1 MGMFVA
7 LIDISLTRGTED
19 EFVRY
24 IKETNVIL
32 SKIDGFISRRLL
44 RSHDG
49 SYRILVEH
57 ESQETFQAMHKNPE
71 HDKVRAKLFEFIDP
85 EIKNTSEFSRIH
97 QQAV

>member
-24 IKETNVIL
+24 IQETNVIL
-32 SKIDGFISRRLL
+32 SKIDGFVSRRLL
-44 RSHDG
+44 RSDDG

-57 ESQETFQAMHKNPE
+57 KNQETFQAMHQNPE

-85 EIKNTSEFSRIH
+85 KINKSLYTVISE
-97 QQAV
+97 

>member
-1 MGMFVA
+1 MDMFVA
-7 LIDISLTRGTED
+7 MIDVTLKQGQED
-19 EFVRY
+19 ELARY
-24 IKETNVIL
+24 IKETNAIL

-85 EIKNTSEFSRIH
+85 EIKKSLYTVVSE
-97 QQAV
+97 

>member
-32 SKIDGFISRRLL
+32 SKIDGFVLC
-44 RSHDG
+44 D
-49 SYRILVEH
+49 
-57 ESQETFQAMHKNPE
+57 
-71 HDKVRAKLFEFIDP
+71 DP
-85 EIKNTSEFSRIH
+85 
-97 QQAV
+97 A

>member
-1 MGMFVA
+1 MFVA
-7 LIDISLTRGTED
+7 MIDVTLKQGQED
-19 EFVRY
+19 ELARY
-24 IKETNVIL
+24 IKETNAIL

-85 EIKNTSEFSRIH
+85 EIKKSLYTVVSE
-97 QQAV
+97 

>member
-57 ESQETFQAMHKNPE
+57 ESQKHFKQCTKIQNTIK
-71 HDKVRAKLFEFIDP
+71 FEQSCL
-85 EIKNTSEFSRIH
+85 NS
-97 QQAV
+97 